1 MSGVGRSYLE
11 LTRPVNSVAAGV
23 LTLIGG
29 FVAAGLT
36 ADPWLLGAAVV
47 ATVLATGAGNAVN
60 DYFDREIDRINNP
73 ERPIPRGDVSPKG
86 AVSVSAVLFAIAIG
100 LAVTLP
106 PVAILIA
113 LINFLG
119 LVAYTTLF
127 KGRPGAGNALVA
139 YLGGSTFL
147 FGAAAVGRVQDGLV
161 LFALAA
167 LSTFAREVIKDIE
180 DVEGD
185 RAEGLTTLPIAFGTK
200 AALGIAAASLVVAIL
215 ASPIP
220 YLTDLFGLPYLG
232 VVIPADLLMLAA
244 LVRSREDPGTGHQWL
259 KYGMFL
265 AAAAFIVGRV
275 SVVLG

>member
-1 MSGVGRSYLE
+1 MSGGPGSYVE
-11 LTRPVNSVAAGV
+11 ITRPVNSLAAGV

-29 FVAAGLT
+29 FVAGGLV
-36 ADPWLLGAAVV
+36 ARPWALSAAIG
-47 ATVLATGAGNAVN
+47 ATVLATGAGNAIN

-73 ERPIPRGDVSPKG
+73 ERPIPRGDVSPRG
-86 AVSVSAVLFAIAIG
+86 AVVLSSGLFAVAVGFAI
-100 LAVTLP
+100 TLP

-113 LINFLG
+113 VVNLLG

-147 FGAAAVGRVQDGLV
+147 FGAAAVGRVLDGAV

-167 LSTFAREVIKDIE
+167 LSTFAREVLKDVE

-185 RAEGLTTLPIAFGTK
+185 RAEGLRTLPIVVGTGPAF
-200 AALGIAAASLVVAIL
+200 GIAAVALVAAVV

-220 YLTDLFGLPYLG
+220 YVTNDFGVPYLVA
-232 VVIPADLLMLAA
+232 VVPADVTMLAG
-244 LVRSREDPGTGHQWL
+244 LVRGRTDPGTGHRWL

-265 AAAAFIVGRV
+265 AAMAFILGRV
-275 SVVLG
+275 ALLL

>member
-1 MSGVGRSYLE
+1 MSGAARSYFE

-36 ADPWLLGAAVV
+36 AEPRLLGAAVI

-60 DYFDREIDRINNP
+60 DYFDRDIDRINNP
-73 ERPIPRGDVSPKG
+73 ERPIPRGDVPPRG
-86 AVSVSAVLFAIAIG
+86 ALVWSAMLFAIAIG
-100 LAVTLP
+100 LALILP

-113 LINFLG
+113 LINFFG
-119 LVAYTTLF
+119 LVAYTVLF
-127 KGRPGAGNALVA
+127 KGRPGAGNVLVA

-185 RAEGLTTLPIAFGTK
+185 RAEGLTTLPIAFGTEG
-200 AALGIAAASLVVAIL
+200 ALGIAAASLVVAIL

-220 YLTDLFGLPYLG
+220 YLTHLFGLPYLG

>member
-185 RAEGLTTLPIAFGTK
+185 RAEGLTTLPIAFGTE

>member
-1 MSGVGRSYLE
+1 MSGRLRSYLE
-11 LTRPVNSVAAGV
+11 ITRPMNSIAAGV

-36 ADPWLLGAAVV
+36 AAPELLGAAVL
-47 ATVLATGAGNAVN
+47 ATVLATGAGNAIN
-60 DYFDREIDRINNP
+60 DYFDREIDRINDP
-73 ERPIPRGDVSPKG
+73 DRPIPRGDVTPRG
-86 AVSVSAVLFAIAIG
+86 ALVWSSGLFAIAIA
-100 LAVTLP
+100 LALTLP

-113 LINFLG
+113 VINFFG

-167 LSTFAREVIKDIE
+167 FSTFAREVIKDVE
-180 DVEGD
+180 DVAGD
-185 RAEGLTTLPIAFGTK
+185 RAEGLTTIPIAFGRET
-200 AALGIAAASLVVAIL
+200 ALGIASGALVIALL

-220 YLTDLFGLPYLG
+220 YVTRLFGLPYL
-232 VVIPADLLMLAA
+232 VVVVPADLLMLAA
-244 LVRSREDPGTGHQWL
+244 LLRSQRDPATGQVWL

-265 AAAAFIVGRV
+265 AAMAFLVGRV
-275 SVVLG
+275 SVVIA

>member
-1 MSGVGRSYLE
+1 MGGAVRGYIE

-29 FVAAGLT
+29 FVAAGMS
-36 ADPWLLGAAVV
+36 AEPWLLGAAIL
-47 ATVLATGAGNAVN
+47 ATVLATGAGNAIN
-60 DYFDREIDRINNP
+60 DYFDRDIDRINNP
-73 ERPIPRGDVSPKG
+73 GRPIPRGDVRPRRALLLSG
-86 AVSVSAVLFAIAIG
+86 VLFAVAIG

-147 FGAAAVGRVQDGLV
+147 FGAAAVGRVRDGLV
-161 LFALAA
+161 LFVLAA

-180 DVEGD
+180 DVAGD
-185 RAEGLTTLPIAFGTK
+185 RAEGLRTLPIAFGTGTSF
-200 AALGIAAASLVVAIL
+200 GIAALALVIAVL
-215 ASPIP
+215 ASPLP
-220 YLTDLFGLPYLG
+220 YLTDLFGLSYL
-232 VVIPADLLMLAA
+232 VLVIPADLLMLAA
-244 LVRSREDPGTGHQWL
+244 LLRSRSDPGTGQQWL

-265 AAAAFIVGRV
+265 AAAAFIVGRL